1 MRLCKVCTLPPKMRA
16 KIDAALVDGV
26 TYKRIVARFSS
37 EERPI
42 SPPNLCRHRKHL
54 LPKELIRQAPA
65 PQPEVAL
72 TLLQRVETLVGESR
86 AIAEAA
92 KTGQQWIAATSAL
105 REVRCCI
112 ELLGKLTGEI
122 SPSSIN
128 FNNFNFNNLTD
139 EHLEQFLD
147 AVAKRGDARL
157 RALVRTKLG
166 TPAPTI
172 QVNFV
177 DPPPLLEAPPTN
189 GHA

>member
-1 MRLCKVCTLPPKMRA
+1 MRA

-37 EERPI
+37 AERPI

-65 PQPEVAL
+65 PDPDVAL
-72 TLLQRVETLVGESR
+72 TLIQRIETLVADSK
-86 AIAEAA
+86 AIAHAA
-92 KTGQQWIAATSAL
+92 KGQQQWIAATSAL

-122 SPSSIN
+122 SPNIN
-128 FNNFNFNNLTD
+128 FHSVNFGNLSAD
-139 EHLEQFLD
+139 QIEAFWDALQKAQNARFRHLLME
-147 AVAKRGDARL
+147 RL
-157 RALVRTKLG
+157 G
-166 TPAPTI
+166 PPAPSI
-172 QVNFV
+172 QVHFV
-177 DPPPLLEAPPTN
+177 DAPQPEPPLLEAFPANGNN